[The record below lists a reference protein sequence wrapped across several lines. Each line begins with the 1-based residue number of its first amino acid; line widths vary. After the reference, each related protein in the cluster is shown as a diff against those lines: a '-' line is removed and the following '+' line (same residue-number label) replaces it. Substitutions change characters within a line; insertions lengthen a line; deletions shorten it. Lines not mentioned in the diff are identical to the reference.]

1 MSVASKVLIMDD
13 EEVMREM
20 LSMML
25 SACGY
30 TVVLAEDGQEA
41 IARFTEANES
51 GEPFDAV
58 ILDLNI
64 RCGMG
69 GKEAITKLLEVDP
82 CAKVIVLSGS
92 HSDPVMENY
101 HDYGF
106 SAALRKPY
114 RLEEL
119 ESVLHCLIGS
129 KTRSAVP
136 SPEAPA
142 R

>member
-1 MSVASKVLIMDD
+1 MSVGSKVLIMDD

-25 SACGY
+25 SASGY

-58 ILDLNI
+58 IMDLNI

-69 GKEAITKLLEVDP
+69 GKEAITKLLEVDT
-82 CAKVIVLSGS
+82 CAKVILLSGY
-92 HSDPVMENY
+92 HCDPVMENY

-106 SAALRKPY
+106 SAALHKHY
-114 RLEEL
+114 RLEERK
-119 ESVLHCLIGS
+119 SVLQSVIRGR
-129 KTRSAVP
+129 KTS
-136 SPEAPA
+136 
-142 R
+142 

>member
-1 MSVASKVLIMDD
+1 MSVGSKVLIMDD

-25 SACGY
+25 SASGY

-41 IARFTEANES
+41 ISRFTEANKS
-51 GEPFDAV
+51 GEAFDAV

-82 CAKVIVLSGS
+82 YAKVILLSGY
-92 HSDPVMENY
+92 HTDQVMENY

-106 SAALRKPY
+106 SAALPKPY

-119 ESVLHCLIGS
+119 QSVLQRVIRGR
-129 KTRSAVP
+129 KT
-136 SPEAPA
+136 SPC
-142 R
+142 

>member
-25 SACGY
+25 SASGY

-82 CAKVIVLSGS
+82 CAKVILLSGY
-92 HSDPVMENY
+92 HCDPVMKNY

-106 SAALRKPY
+106 SAALPKPY

-119 ESVLHCLIGS
+119 QSVLQRIIRGR
-129 KTRSAVP
+129 KTS
-136 SPEAPA
+136 
-142 R
+142 

>member
-1 MSVASKVLIMDD
+1 MDD

-25 SACGY
+25 SASGY

-58 ILDLNI
+58 IMDLNI

-69 GKEAITKLLEVDP
+69 GTEAITKLLEVDP
-82 CAKVIVLSGS
+82 CAKVILLSGYNT
-92 HSDPVMENY
+92 DQVMENY

-106 SAALRKPY
+106 SAALPKPY
-114 RLEEL
+114 RVEEL
-119 ESVLHCLIGS
+119 QSVLQRVIQDR
-129 KTRSAVP
+129 KTS
-136 SPEAPA
+136 
-142 R
+142 

>member
-25 SACGY
+25 SASGY

-41 IARFTEANES
+41 ISRFTEASAS
-51 GEPFDAV
+51 GEAFDAV
-58 ILDLNI
+58 ISDLNI

-82 CAKVIVLSGS
+82 CAKVILLSGY
-92 HSDPVMENY
+92 HCDPVPRLRFQRRAPQALPV
-101 HDYGF
+101 GGTAIRV
-106 SAALRKPY
+106 AARYP
-114 RLEEL
+114 RPEDEL
-119 ESVLHCLIGS
+119 NSY
-129 KTRSAVP
+129 T
-136 SPEAPA
+136 SPC
-142 R
+142 